1 MKSTGAGFTRDA
13 VNTVGEKV
21 ARALRG
27 ALWYIDTAHQQFE
40 ERAIHL
46 PDSFKAF
53 QGFNDY
59 SKPRMNVAELSQ
71 HCEALAGLL
80 MFPSLSGSNCKKL
93 KADIEQLC
101 HCLGAYSTYLQKHNE
116 KQQEVHS
123 SPVPLR
129 DPAVDSVAAVIEA
142 SIVTPPY
149 RELQLHLDAVS
160 LYEPI
165 CIHEFAPVDCFL
177 HRTYINKLSLSVDVY
192 MYRMAYGG
200 SNGTLTFIWK
210 IDRSLSDH
218 EEQNAHALVK
228 VTESLP
234 KYAT

>member
-1 MKSTGAGFTRDA
+1 MQPAKFDAFRLPMSASADSNRANMKSTGAGFTCDS

-21 ARALRG
+21 ARTLRG

-59 SKPRMNVAELSQ
+59 KKNRKCKPRMNVAELSQ
-71 HCEALAGLL
+71 HSEALAGLL
-80 MFPSLSGSNCKKL
+80 MLPSLSGSNCKKL

-101 HCLGAYSTYLQKHNE
+101 HCLRAYSTYLQKHNE
-116 KQQEVHS
+116 KQQGVHS
-123 SPVPLR
+123 SPDPLR

-149 RELQLHLDAVS
+149 LELQLHLDAVS
-160 LYEPI
+160 LYKSI
-165 CIHEFAPVDCFL
+165 CI
-177 HRTYINKLSLSVDVY
+177 
-192 MYRMAYGG
+192 
-200 SNGTLTFIWK
+200 
-210 IDRSLSDH
+210 
-218 EEQNAHALVK
+218 Q
-228 VTESLP
+228 
-234 KYAT
+234 